1 MTAKYST
8 ALRNYLLDGGSL
20 KAAMADGLIKVYTGS
35 EPASADAAATGTQLA
50 TYSDNSTGAGLDL
63 GTAAGGTIAKAPA
76 QVWSGNAVAS
86 GTPGYF
92 RWVLPADDGTLSSS
106 AMRVQG
112 KVGLVSDPSAQLALS
127 SLTITAG
134 APLTIDTA
142 NITVPAE

>member
-1 MTAKYST
+1 M
-8 ALRNYLLDGGSL
+8 
-20 KAAMADGLIKVYTGS
+20 
-35 EPASADAAATGTQLA
+35 
-50 TYSDNSTGAGLDL
+50 
-63 GTAAGGTIAKAPA
+63 
-76 QVWSGNAVAS
+76 WSGNAVAS